1 MKRSI
6 TVFAVLLLSA
16 ATLALS
22 VRVAKAQEF
31 TTGDTFRAYGTFV
44 SVDTEKK
51 TITISVKA
59 KDATEAT
66 DVTYPLADTVK
77 VLIGKDAKTL
87 ADLTKGMKLRV
98 GGKIVD
104 GKKVADDVR
113 CFQTQ

>member
-1 MKRSI
+1 M
-6 TVFAVLLLSA
+6 FAMLVLA
-16 ATLALS
+16 AAALAACA
-22 VRVAKAQEF
+22 RVAKAQEF
-31 TTGDTFRAYGTFV
+31 TTKDTFRAYGTFV

-77 VLIGKDAKTL
+77 VLVGKETKTL

-104 GKKVADDVR
+104 GKKIVDDVR
-113 CFQTQ
+113 CFATR